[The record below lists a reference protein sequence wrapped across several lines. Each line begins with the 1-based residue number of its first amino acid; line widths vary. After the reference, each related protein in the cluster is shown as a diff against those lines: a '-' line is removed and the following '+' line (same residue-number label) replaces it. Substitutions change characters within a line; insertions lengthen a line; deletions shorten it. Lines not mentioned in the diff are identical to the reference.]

1 MVHFD
6 ADYLK
11 FLRELPANNNR
22 DWFNENKSR
31 FKTHV
36 EGPFH
41 DFVNE
46 LIKKVSPLM
55 EGLEEIDSKHCVF
68 RIYRDVR
75 FSKDKSPY
83 KSHMSA
89 LITPSGRKGMS
100 DPGLY
105 LESSGEH
112 LRLYSGA
119 YQLDKEALERVRTAI
134 MKNEK
139 QFAKL
144 ITNKK
149 FVDTFG
155 EIRGEKNKRIPKEF
169 REAADHQPLLFN
181 KNFYFF
187 REWPAEK
194 ILEANLIKDLLSTYK
209 VAQPVNEFLFSAIK

>member
-1 MVHFD
+1 MVYFD

-31 FKTHV
+31 FKSHV
-36 EGPFH
+36 EAPFH
-41 DFVNE
+41 DFVNT
-46 LIKKVSPLM
+46 LIKRMSSLM
-55 EGLEEIDSKHCVF
+55 EGLEEIDAKHCVF

-83 KSHMSA
+83 KVHMSA
-89 LITPSGRKGMS
+89 LISPSGRKGMS

-144 ITNKK
+144 IANKK
-149 FVDTFG
+149 FVETFG
-155 EIRGEKNKRIPKEF
+155 EIKGEKNKRIPAEF
-169 REAADHQPLLFN
+169 REAADDQPLLFN

-187 REWPAEK
+187 KEWPAEK
-194 ILEANLIKDLLSTYK
+194 IMDNNLVKDLITTYK
-209 VAQPVNEFLFSAIK
+209 VAQPLNEFLFAAIK

>member
-1 MVHFD
+1 MVYFD
-6 ADYLK
+6 TEYLK

-22 DWFNENKSR
+22 DWFNDNKSR
-31 FKTHV
+31 FKSSV

-41 DFVNE
+41 DFVNA
-46 LIKKVSPLM
+46 LIEKVSPLM
-55 EGLEEIDSKHCVF
+55 KGLEEMDSKHCVF

-89 LITPSGRKGMS
+89 LISPSGRKGMS

-119 YQLDKEALERVRTAI
+119 YQVEKEALYRLRTAI
-134 MKNEK
+134 MENEK

-144 ITNKK
+144 IGSKK

-155 EIRGEKNKRIPKEF
+155 EIKGEKNKRIPKEF
-169 REAADHQPLLFN
+169 REAADNQPLLFN

-194 ILEANLIKDLLSTYK
+194 VLEDSLVKDLLSTYK
-209 VAQPVNEFLFSAIK
+209 VAQPVNNFLFSAIK

>member
-1 MVHFD
+1 MVYFD

-22 DWFNENKSR
+22 DWFNDNKSR

-36 EGPFH
+36 ESPFH

-46 LIKKVSPLM
+46 LINKVSPIM
-55 EGLEEIDSKHCVF
+55 KGLEEIDSKHCVF

-119 YQLDKEALERVRTAI
+119 YQLDKESLERVRTAI
-134 MKNEK
+134 MQNEK

-144 ITNKK
+144 IANKN

-155 EIRGEKNKRIPKEF
+155 EIQGEKNKRIPKEF
-169 REAADHQPLLFN
+169 REAAEDQPLLFN

-194 ILEANLIKDLLSTYK
+194 ILEDSVVQDLITTYK
-209 VAQPVNEFLFSAIK
+209 VAKPVNEFLFAAIK